1 VVSNPVKIFT
11 EFFNAHPSPLSD
23 GDCKITT
30 TDMNEPIVPAA
41 AQTSPD
47 SLQPRS
53 SWKRKLLITACV
65 LFGIFGLT
73 AASAAWWYHHNLH
86 ASPFKPVALT
96 AGEQQSLDAKM
107 AILGGKVQELEPPAP
122 SDPAKTIVLNE
133 REINA
138 WLQQQGLGETVKFS
152 IRNGGIAATIL
163 APVEEEVP
171 VLGGH
176 TVRFQVAFNTK
187 LDENRRF
194 ALSLADVNVG
204 GISLPNAWLGGVK
217 GLNLLAENE
226 PGMEPSPFLKGFAAG
241 IKDFQV
247 RNGELRMVLND

>member
-1 VVSNPVKIFT
+1 MND
-11 EFFNAHPSPLSD
+11 PL
-23 GDCKITT
+23 I
-30 TDMNEPIVPAA
+30 PAA
-41 AQTSPD
+41 PSAAAPVQA
-47 SLQPRS
+47 RS
-53 SWKRKLLITACV
+53 TWKRKLFTTLCI

-73 AASAAWWYHHNLH
+73 AASAAFWYHYNFN

-96 AGEQQSLDAKM
+96 AAEQQTLDAKM
-107 AILGGKVQELEPPAP
+107 MLLGGKVQELEPI
-122 SDPAKTIVLNE
+122 DPAKTIVLNE

-138 WLQQQGLGETVKFS
+138 WLEQQGLGETVKFS

-171 VLGGH
+171 LLGGH
-176 TVRFQVAFNTK
+176 TVRLKVAFNTK

-204 GISLPNAWLGGVK
+204 GISLPNAWLGNLK
-217 GLNLLAENE
+217 GLNLLAQNGEA
-226 PGMEPSPFLKGFAAG
+226 GVDSPVLEGFAAG

-247 RNGELRMVLND
+247 RSGELRIILND

>member
-1 VVSNPVKIFT
+1 
-11 EFFNAHPSPLSD
+11 
-23 GDCKITT
+23 
-30 TDMNEPIVPAA
+30 MNELNFSAT
-41 AQTSPD
+41 AQTSPAT
-47 SLQPRS
+47 LQPRS

-65 LFGIFGLT
+65 LFGIFGIT
-73 AASAAWWYHHNLH
+73 AASAAFWYHYNFN
-86 ASPFKPVALT
+86 ASPFTPVALSVS
-96 AGEQQSLDAKM
+96 EQQTLDAKM
-107 AILGGKVQELEPPAP
+107 AVLGGKVQELEPPAP
-122 SDPAKTIVLNE
+122 SDPAKTVVLNE

-138 WLQQQGLGETVKFS
+138 WLQEQGLGETVKFS

-163 APVEEEVP
+163 APVEQDVP

-176 TVRFQVAFNTK
+176 TVRFKVAFNTK

-217 GLNLLAENE
+217 GLNLLAQGHDGAED
-226 PGMEPSPFLKGFAAG
+226 SPLLKGFAAG

-247 RNGELRMVLND
+247 SDGELRMVLND

>member
-1 VVSNPVKIFT
+1 
-11 EFFNAHPSPLSD
+11 
-23 GDCKITT
+23 
-30 TDMNEPIVPAA
+30 MNEPIPFAA

-47 SLQPRS
+47 SLQARS
-53 SWKRKLLITACV
+53 SWKRKLLMTACV
-65 LFGIFGLT
+65 LFGVFGVT
-73 AASAAWWYHHNLH
+73 AASAAFWYHYNFH
-86 ASPFKPVALT
+86 ASAFTPVALT
-96 AGEQQSLDAKM
+96 AGEQQTLNAKM
-107 AILGGKVQELEPPAP
+107 AVLGGKVQELEPPAP

-138 WLQQQGLGETVKFS
+138 WLEQQGLGETVKFS
-152 IRNGGIAATIL
+152 IRNGGVAATVL
-163 APVEEEVP
+163 APVEEDVP
-171 VLGGH
+171 FLGGN

-204 GISLPNAWLGGVK
+204 GISFPNAWLGGIK
-217 GLNLLAENE
+217 GLNLLAQGDA
-226 PGMEPSPFLKGFAAG
+226 GMEDSPFLQSFAAG